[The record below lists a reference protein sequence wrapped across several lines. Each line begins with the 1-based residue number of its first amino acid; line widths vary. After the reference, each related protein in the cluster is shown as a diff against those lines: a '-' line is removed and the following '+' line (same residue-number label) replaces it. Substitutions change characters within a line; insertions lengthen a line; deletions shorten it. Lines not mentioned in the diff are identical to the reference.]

1 MPRCLDWPLG
11 FDNRSVSR
19 NRRENH
25 EGRQMKRCR
34 QFLLGLAAS
43 MVTLSAASVWAQGAR
58 TIRIVVP
65 FPPGGAADFLARVL
79 AEEVGHGGPSVIVE
93 NRPGAGSVV
102 GTDAVARAAPDGT
115 TLLLDSKESLINPHL
130 RKVGY
135 DPLTSFESICRLV
148 VSPTVISVNSRS
160 PYRTFADLVGAAHA
174 KPGQLTLAG
183 SGPASPFQI
192 GFEVL
197 KRAAMMDMTFVPY
210 QGAAPAVSALLG
222 EHVTSALTTYSSVSE
237 QYQAAL
243 LRGLAAL
250 SPGRSKVMPDVPAAG
265 EYGYTG
271 VDVEIWYGLVAPRGT
286 PQATLS
292 RLRGLFTAA
301 LGAPQVTER
310 LGVQGL
316 YPQPACGA
324 EFDALIRNQY
334 DEYGRIIRG
343 ANIRA
348 E

>member
-1 MPRCLDWPLG
+1 
-11 FDNRSVSR
+11 
-19 NRRENH
+19 
-25 EGRQMKRCR
+25 MKRCR

-43 MVTLSAASVWAQGAR
+43 LVTLSAASVWAQGAR

-222 EHVTSALTTYSSVSE
+222 EHVTSALTTYSTGAVPGGSAARPCRSLAGTE
-237 QYQAAL
+237 QSDARCACRQGIRLYGRRCRNLVRARGAERHSPSDPFAASPIIHGGA
-243 LRGLAAL
+243 RG
-250 SPGRSKVMPDVPAAG
+250 AAG
-265 EYGYTG
+265 
-271 VDVEIWYGLVAPRGT
+271 D
-286 PQATLS
+286 
-292 RLRGLFTAA
+292 
-301 LGAPQVTER
+301 
-310 LGVQGL
+310 
-316 YPQPACGA
+316 
-324 EFDALIRNQY
+324 
-334 DEYGRIIRG
+334 
-343 ANIRA
+343 
-348 E
+348 